1 MTKLIA
7 GLLIVAGIIHLLPLP
22 GVLGADRLLALYG
35 VRLDDPNLIILM
47 QHRAVLFG
55 LLGFFLIGAA
65 FKPALQPAALIAGLV
80 SVVSF
85 LFIALTAEAYNAAI
99 LNIVIADVV
108 ALVALLVAAACYRF
122 KPL

>member
-1 MTKLIA
+1 M
-7 GLLIVAGIIHLLPLP
+7 
-22 GVLGADRLLALYG
+22 LGADRLLALYG
-35 VRLDDPNLIILM
+35 VPLDDPSLIILM

-55 LLGFFLIGAA
+55 LLGAFLIGAA

-122 KPL
+122 RPL